1 MKIICLTFFV
11 IAFTVIGFG
20 QKTKVYGKIIDGKT
34 KQPIDFAKV
43 AFKDSDVSVFSE
55 EDGSYSIETYY
66 ASDTLVVSIFG
77 YKIFKQKIALDKTQ
91 EINVSLEISEDELE
105 TVVVKATG
113 DSPAMRIM
121 KRVIRNKPINN
132 KEKLLA
138 YDYELYTKV
147 QVDLNNIGNEL
158 TGTKA
163 VKKLDFILDYLD
175 SSDKEGVVLPMLL
188 SESVSDFSYKKNPVL
203 KKEITKAT
211 RLSGF
216 DNLQVNQLLGDVYMD
231 INIYD
236 NYIDLFQRAFISPVS
251 NYGKSFYN
259 YSLVD
264 SAYID
269 NHFYFKID
277 FKPKRDGDATF
288 VGTMWIHDTTYAIKE
303 FKADLNAV
311 ANVNF
316 INGMYIEQY
325 FDQVQDEVW
334 MMTSEK
340 LIIDLQVTKDSKL
353 PGMYMRKSSERY
365 NFVINEVHPDDFYKT
380 KSTVEILDG
389 ANDRSLRYWD
399 SIRPVSL
406 SEKEK
411 NIDVMIDSLNHNKT
425 FNTYKNFIIFA
436 STGYWVVKKIEI
448 GDLYSLA
455 STNPVEKFRTNIALR
470 TSNNFSKR
478 IELGGFLGYGFKDE
492 KIKGG
497 GLIRINLTPKKRGM
511 LNLYANSD
519 LEQYGSG
526 SSVGNT
532 FSNFLRTAPFDK
544 LFYVNKLGMSL
555 EKDLG
560 KDFILNFSAENRQ
573 VRSLGALQFE
583 RLAGNNQLEPMNTL
597 KTTEFTIGASWGKER
612 QFITAVFNRATLGS
626 RYPILSLEATFGV
639 KGILGS
645 QYTYQRLHFSLDH
658 TRNTGAIGRISYGVS
673 FGKYFGT
680 VAYPFLKIHEGSQTY
695 WYLKNAFNKM
705 SYFEFISDTY
715 VNAYI
720 EHHFQGLILNRVPGI
735 KKLHWRL
742 VAHGKATW
750 GMLSSRQN
758 DAILLPSIS
767 KTFGDTPYV
776 EVGVGIENIFK
787 FFRVDFIYRATHH
800 IQGVSPFGVRARFD
814 IVI

>member
-1 MKIICLTFFV
+1 MHS
-11 IAFTVIGFG
+11 
-20 QKTKVYGKIIDGKT
+20 TKHK
-34 KQPIDFAKV
+34 
-43 AFKDSDVSVFSE
+43 
-55 EDGSYSIETYY
+55 
-66 ASDTLVVSIFG
+66 
-77 YKIFKQKIALDKTQ
+77 

-334 MMTSEK
+334 MMASEK
-340 LIIDLQVTKDSKL
+340 LIIDLQVTKDSK
-353 PGMYMRKSSERY
+353 
-365 NFVINEVHPDDFYKT
+365 
-380 KSTVEILDG
+380 ILW
-389 ANDRSLRYWD
+389 N
-399 SIRPVSL
+399 V
-406 SEKEK
+406 
-411 NIDVMIDSLNHNKT
+411 
-425 FNTYKNFIIFA
+425 
-436 STGYWVVKKIEI
+436 
-448 GDLYSLA
+448 
-455 STNPVEKFRTNIALR
+455 
-470 TSNNFSKR
+470 
-478 IELGGFLGYGFKDE
+478 
-492 KIKGG
+492 
-497 GLIRINLTPKKRGM
+497 
-511 LNLYANSD
+511 YA
-519 LEQYGSG
+519 
-526 SSVGNT
+526 
-532 FSNFLRTAPFDK
+532 
-544 LFYVNKLGMSL
+544 
-555 EKDLG
+555 
-560 KDFILNFSAENRQ
+560 
-573 VRSLGALQFE
+573 
-583 RLAGNNQLEPMNTL
+583 
-597 KTTEFTIGASWGKER
+597 
-612 QFITAVFNRATLGS
+612 
-626 RYPILSLEATFGV
+626 
-639 KGILGS
+639 
-645 QYTYQRLHFSLDH
+645 
-658 TRNTGAIGRISYGVS
+658 
-673 FGKYFGT
+673 
-680 VAYPFLKIHEGSQTY
+680 
-695 WYLKNAFNKM
+695 
-705 SYFEFISDTY
+705 
-715 VNAYI
+715 
-720 EHHFQGLILNRVPGI
+720 
-735 KKLHWRL
+735 
-742 VAHGKATW
+742 
-750 GMLSSRQN
+750 
-758 DAILLPSIS
+758 
-767 KTFGDTPYV
+767 
-776 EVGVGIENIFK
+776 
-787 FFRVDFIYRATHH
+787 
-800 IQGVSPFGVRARFD
+800 
-814 IVI
+814 